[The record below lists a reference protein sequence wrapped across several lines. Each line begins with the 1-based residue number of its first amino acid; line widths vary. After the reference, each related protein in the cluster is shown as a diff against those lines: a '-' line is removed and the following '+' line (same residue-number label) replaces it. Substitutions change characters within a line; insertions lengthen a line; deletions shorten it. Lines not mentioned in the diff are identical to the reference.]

1 MKKMKPGRIKGLY
14 ALTPD
19 ETDTERLLARVETAL
34 AAGVKLLQYR
44 NKLADSRLRIV
55 QAQALLPICQA
66 HGATFI
72 INDDIKLCLA
82 IDADG
87 VHLGKTDGSLAAARA
102 RLGPDKILGASCYNL
117 YEAAQQAKAHGA
129 DYIAFGACFVSGTKP
144 GAPHADLRLL
154 TRAKT
159 ELGLPAVAIGGITL
173 DNAPLAIDAGA
184 DAVAVIGALWNSA
197 DIPLTVQRFQ
207 QAFNQPSFN

>member
-1 MKKMKPGRIKGLY
+1 MKKMNPGRIKGVY

-19 ETDTERLLARVETAL
+19 ETDTGRLFTMVESAL
-34 AAGVKLLQYR
+34 ESGVKVLQYR
-44 NKLADSRLRIV
+44 NKLADSRLRIT
-55 QAQALLPICQA
+55 QAQALLPLCRRYDT
-66 HGATFI
+66 TFI

-87 VHLGKTDGSLAAARA
+87 VHLGKTDGDLAAARE
-102 RLGPDKILGASCYNL
+102 RLGSDRILGASCYNRFESAL
-117 YEAAQQAKAHGA
+117 EAKANGA
-129 DYIAFGACFVSGTKP
+129 DYVAFGACFASGTKP
-144 GAPHADLRLL
+144 GAPRADLSLF

-173 DNAPLAIDAGA
+173 DNARQAIDAGA

-197 DIPLTVQRFQ
+197 DIRQTAIR
-207 QAFNQPSFN
+207 FNQLFS

>member
-1 MKKMKPGRIKGLY
+1 MKKMNPGRIKGLY

-19 ETDTERLLARVETAL
+19 ETDTGRLLELVESAL
-34 AAGVKLLQYR
+34 EGGVKVLQYR
-44 NKLADSRLRIV
+44 NKLADSRLRIT
-55 QAQALLPICQA
+55 QAQALLPLCRRYDT
-66 HGATFI
+66 TFI

-87 VHLGKTDGSLAAARA
+87 VHLGKTDGDLAAAKE
-102 RLGPDKILGASCYNL
+102 RLGVGKILGASCYNQF
-117 YEAAQQAKAHGA
+117 EAALEAKANGA

-144 GAPHADLRLL
+144 GAPRADLSLF
-154 TRAKT
+154 TCAKT
-159 ELGLPAVAIGGITL
+159 ELSLPAVAIGGITL

-197 DIPLTVQRFQ
+197 DIKQTAIR
-207 QAFNQPSFN
+207 FNQLFS

>member
-1 MKKMKPGRIKGLY
+1 MKKMNLGRIKGLY

-19 ETDTERLLARVETAL
+19 ETDTGQLLELVESAL
-34 AAGVKLLQYR
+34 EGGVKVLQYR
-44 NKLADSRLRIV
+44 NKLADSRLRIT
-55 QAQALLPICQA
+55 QAQALLPLCRRYDT
-66 HGATFI
+66 TFI

-87 VHLGKTDGSLAAARA
+87 VHLGKTDGDLAAARE
-102 RLGPDKILGASCYNL
+102 RLGPGKILGASCYNQ

-144 GAPHADLRLL
+144 GAPHADLSLF

-197 DIPLTVQRFQ
+197 DIKQTAIR
-207 QAFNQPSFN
+207 FNQLFS